1 MFKME
6 TVIHQIIVVVIMV
19 LKIANIQFVF
29 QNLQMI
35 HLFVLEMVNA
45 IHQIIL
51 FEILIG
57 LIKLALQI

>member
-57 LIKLALQI
+57 LIKLTLQI